1 MFPRVPAILL
11 QDSIIFLFGE
21 SPQLATFISLSKSP
35 SFLVSKLN
43 GEIKDYE
50 LEETNEA
57 ISLRNSAHM
66 GIQSIVEN
74 KIRKATA

>member
-1 MFPRVPAILL
+1 
-11 QDSIIFLFGE
+11 LFGE
-21 SPQLATFISLSKSP
+21 SPQVVTFISLSKSP

-57 ISLRNSAHM
+57 ISLRNLAHM